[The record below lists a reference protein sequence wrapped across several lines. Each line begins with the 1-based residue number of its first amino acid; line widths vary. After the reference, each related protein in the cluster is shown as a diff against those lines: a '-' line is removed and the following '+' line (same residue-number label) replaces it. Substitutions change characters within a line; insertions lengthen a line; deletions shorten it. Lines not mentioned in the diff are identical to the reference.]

1 MLRALFILLFL
12 SGNLSAFDSSS
23 TYRDLVSRSVLAFAS
38 HEKDSALLAAYD
50 RRVLGEY
57 SVKLISPPIVIK
69 VALKEDQGL
78 IYFDIVDPEK
88 NKIFYDVYD
97 LLKKHKDL
105 SGLGFDEIM
114 DTSGSDFLLYKRDS
128 GVVNPRDRIFL
139 KGTLKKAG
147 GILSFDL
154 LEDRDVKKL
163 VRGAAYEGQSGGV
176 LLIWLDNQW
185 CVFVP

>member
-12 SGNLSAFDSSS
+12 SGNLSAFDSSP
-23 TYRDLVSRSVLAFAS
+23 TYRDLVSRSVLALAS
-38 HEKDSALLAAYD
+38 HAKDSALLAAYD
-50 RRVLGEY
+50 RRVFGEY
-57 SVKLISPPIVIK
+57 SVKLIGAPIFIQV
-69 VALKEDQGL
+69 VLKEDQGL

-88 NKIFYDVYD
+88 NKIFYGVYD

-114 DTSGSDFLLYKRDS
+114 DTPGSNFLIYKRDS
-128 GVVNPRDRIFL
+128 GIINSHDKFFL
-139 KGTLKKAG
+139 KGTLMKAG
-147 GILSFDL
+147 GILGFGV
-154 LEDRDVKKL
+154 LEDRNVKKL